1 MKPIKNYELR
11 AKFDA
16 GLQIVGENFFG
27 QLEWIG
33 SDAQWNDAG
42 LNKYHAELD
51 MVEKDK
57 WEAKREEMIENE
69 VNDLIYKK

>member
-57 WEAKREEMIENE
+57 IDLDIYNAKQREYSNQ
-69 VNDLIYKK
+69 VN